1 MSNFDIGDIQI
12 TKVAEDV
19 APTSPKFLFSGV
31 SYEDLQRHADW
42 MRPHFLDETGKL
54 IMSIHSF
61 IVKTRHHTILIDTC
75 LGNDK
80 QGRAFPPWNGRQG
93 TYLQDLAAAGCPP
106 ESVDYVFC
114 THMHV
119 DHVGWNTRLENGRWV
134 PTFPNAKYLFNKEEY
149 EYWKTVQEEH
159 DKVVFDDSVLPIME
173 AQQAELVSSDFQI
186 DDGIV
191 LESTP
196 GHTPGHCSV
205 AVSSNDQHGVITGDM
220 IHHPVQIAENH
231 FSSAFDVQKERAI
244 ETRRTFCEKY
254 SDRDVRILGTHFA
267 PPTAGHIVH
276 TKGSWRLKV

>member
-1 MSNFDIGDIQI
+1 
-12 TKVAEDV
+12 
-19 APTSPKFLFSGV
+19 
-31 SYEDLQRHADW
+31 
-42 MRPHFLDETGKL
+42 
-54 IMSIHSF
+54 
-61 IVKTRHHTILIDTC
+61 
-75 LGNDK
+75 
-80 QGRAFPPWNGRQG
+80 
-93 TYLQDLAAAGCPP
+93 
-106 ESVDYVFC
+106 
-114 THMHV
+114 
-119 DHVGWNTRLENGRWV
+119 
-134 PTFPNAKYLFNKEEY
+134 
-149 EYWKTVQEEH
+149 
-159 DKVVFDDSVLPIME
+159 VLPIME